1 MRRQNNVTRN
11 PGSDR
16 AGFTLIEL
24 LVVIAIIAILIGLL
38 LPAVQKV
45 REAAN
50 HSSASEHV
58 RIIAGAEHG
67 YYVDHQ
73 FYTPNLSD
81 LNLSEMKDGYNFS
94 VEVGEQGKSYIG
106 WATPVIIGAT
116 GSVAVRFDDKGN
128 FHDLPSP
135 SADDNRKDML
145 RQVQE
150 LALNSAVQLFADPNF
165 DFDALSKSV
174 RSKATWR
181 DAFNKFDKNG
191 DGSVTPAEMQDYSGP
206 GADNVKFIMGQ
217 AAQLLHW
224 GAGNENVAAL
234 PGVTFSKLFVVNRTA
249 RPTSL
254 KLKLEGALYPLR
266 GAGLLWAFYGDGSV
280 RGATPVKNAATHLHL
295 FPYAGQETVYSG
307 RLSVLDRRGNAIE
320 GIAFGHV
327 EPLEGRQAGQQQL
340 RLFVIAPDAVGDF
353 SGAAGFGEASIFFVD
368 PSDPSIGL
376 LRIESP

>member
-1 MRRQNNVTRN
+1 
-11 PGSDR
+11 
-16 AGFTLIEL
+16 
-24 LVVIAIIAILIGLL
+24 
-38 LPAVQKV
+38 
-45 REAAN
+45 
-50 HSSASEHV
+50 
-58 RIIAGAEHG
+58 
-67 YYVDHQ
+67 
-73 FYTPNLSD
+73 
-81 LNLSEMKDGYNFS
+81 MKDGYSFS

-106 WATPVIIGAT
+106 WATPVFNGAT
-116 GSVAVRFDDKGN
+116 GSIAVRFDDKGN
-128 FHDLPSP
+128 FHDIPSP
-135 SADDNRKDML
+135 SAEDNRKDMFHHL
-145 RQVQE
+145 QE

-165 DFDALSKSV
+165 DFDALSKSM

-266 GAGLLWAFYGDGSV
+266 GEGLLWAFFGDGSV
-280 RGATPVKNAATHLHL
+280 RGATPVKNAATHFHL

-307 RLSVLDRRGNAIE
+307 RLSVLDRRGNSIDGLAL
-320 GIAFGHV
+320 GRV
-327 EPLEGRQAGQQQL
+327 ETVEGRNPGQQL
-340 RLFVIAPDAVGDF
+340 RLFVIAPDAIGDF
-353 SGAAGFGEASIFFVD
+353 AGAAGFGEASIFFVD